1 MKSPQSKDDPN
12 LVRMA
17 EAVSDGAP
25 VDWAIDRA
33 AHGDVARQVAN
44 LQQIDEVARAYRAA
58 HSEAD
63 AATSETPSPTQS
75 ALRTATYEP
84 TSPQPPDASH
94 VLFVWG
100 PLLVLEK
107 IGEGTYSEVYR
118 AYDPNLKTEVALK
131 LRRGKVAPDDPK
143 VERFLDEAR
152 RLAMVRHEHIVTV
165 HGADFHDG
173 RVGLWTDLVRGE
185 TLEKRVKE
193 RGPLSANEAACIG
206 IDLCC
211 ALSMLQAQ
219 GFLHRDI
226 KPSNVMREHHGGKIL
241 LMDFGSAVE
250 FTGPPSLRQQLNGTP
265 LTTAPEVLLDGEPP
279 SPTADIYGLGVL
291 LYWLLSGRYPV
302 EASGLV
308 QLVTKLQSEESVP
321 LVDVR
326 PDVPRVLAQVVEQA
340 IARDPAQR
348 FSGPGVMQR
357 ALCAALGAIPA
368 SVIPDP
374 RTTPEKEE
382 AEKIRGIEAERIKEI
397 ERRRRRRVQSLSLT
411 AAALV
416 LFVAGYVVWR
426 NVIPA
431 RALDAQATL
440 FRTGNGADERL
451 LSGAHVRVGD
461 GLFLEIEGSERMY
474 VYVLNTDER
483 GAAFVMQDA
492 DPKEPLEAG
501 MKHLLPRSDEHDR
514 FWRVSSEGGRET
526 ILVIASRKV
535 LPQLNRMLADWKRT
549 SDPGS
554 SRSNGL
560 DAADLTIGIGDEE
573 SAKTSANG
581 APRSGGERPRGIGQT
596 VQNVEPNA
604 NARADSLLPNLIQVL
619 LADESRSKGIWFWQM
634 HLVNDGT

>member
-1 MKSPQSKDDPN
+1 
-12 LVRMA
+12 
-17 EAVSDGAP
+17 VS
-25 VDWAIDRA
+25 
-33 AHGDVARQVAN
+33 
-44 LQQIDEVARAYRAA
+44 
-58 HSEAD
+58 
-63 AATSETPSPTQS
+63 
-75 ALRTATYEP
+75 
-84 TSPQPPDASH
+84 
-94 VLFVWG
+94 
-100 PLLVLEK
+100 
-107 IGEGTYSEVYR
+107 
-118 AYDPNLKTEVALK
+118 
-131 LRRGKVAPDDPK
+131 PDDPK

-185 TLEKRVKE
+185 TLEKRVKA

-211 ALSMLQAQ
+211 ALSMLHAQ

-250 FTGPPSLRQQLNGTP
+250 FTGPPSLRQRLNGTP
-265 LTTAPEVLLDGEPP
+265 LTTAPEVLLDGEAP

-308 QLVTKLQSEESVP
+308 QLVQKLQSEESVP

-348 FSGPGVMQR
+348 FSGPGVIQR

-368 SVIPDP
+368 PVVPDLQ
-374 RTTPEKEE
+374 TTPEKEE
-382 AEKIRGIEAERIKEI
+382 AERIREI

-416 LFVAGYVVWR
+416 LVVAGYVVWR
-426 NVIPA
+426 NAIPA
-431 RALDAQATL
+431 KPLDAQATL
-440 FRTGNGADERL
+440 FRTGNGVDERL

-461 GLFLEIEGSERMY
+461 GLSLEIEGSQPMY
-474 VYVLNTDER
+474 VYVLNTDEQ
-483 GAAFVMQDA
+483 GAAYVLQDV
-492 DPKEPLEAG
+492 DPKKPLAAG
-501 MKHLLPRSDEHDR
+501 VKHLLPGMREGSER
-514 FWRVSSEGGRET
+514 RWRVSSQGGRET
-526 ILVIASRKV
+526 ILVIASRKI
-535 LPQLNRMLADWKRT
+535 LPELDRMIARWRRPT
-549 SDPGS
+549 VRGFANPEEVGAAASDFEQGPHQMEKPETTEK
-554 SRSNGL
+554 SR
-560 DAADLTIGIGDEE
+560 GDR
-573 SAKTSANG
+573 
-581 APRSGGERPRGIGQT
+581 PRSAGE
-596 VQNVEPNA
+596 VVEAPLPDGKA
-604 NARADSLLPNLIQVL
+604 QADSLLPNLIQAL
-619 LADESRSKGIWFWQM
+619 LADESRSKGVWFWQM